1 MSLALV
7 SSPIGLAIAGIA
19 TGATLIYA
27 NWERLVNLFD
37 NIKKAFLG
45 VVNVAKKLGL
55 GLFKRLFGG
64 KQDESENDSVKP
76 RATTHVKAKN
86 MARAAAISAPLMA
99 TPTMAAPALQT
110 PPKMPTIK
118 QQPSK
123 PAKVTQHITISM
135 QTQSH
140 QSHEQIADLV
150 IEQLEQKQ
158 AQLNRGAFHD

>member
-1 MSLALV
+1 
-7 SSPIGLAIAGIA
+7 
-19 TGATLIYA
+19 
-27 NWERLVNLFD
+27 
-37 NIKKAFLG
+37 
-45 VVNVAKKLGL
+45 
-55 GLFKRLFGG
+55 
-64 KQDESENDSVKP
+64 
-76 RATTHVKAKN
+76 

-99 TPTMAAPALQT
+99 TPAVAAPALQT
-110 PPKMPTIK
+110 PPKMPFIK